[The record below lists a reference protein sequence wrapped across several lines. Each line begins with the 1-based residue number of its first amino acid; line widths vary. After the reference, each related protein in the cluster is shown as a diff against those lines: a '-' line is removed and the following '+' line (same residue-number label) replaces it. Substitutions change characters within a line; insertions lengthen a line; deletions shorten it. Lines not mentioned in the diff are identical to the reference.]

1 MKGFFSREL
10 SDMSNT
16 DNSPGMGFLGK
27 PWIYSSSS
35 VVDRLLVSQTT
46 MLETGLVFMATAEL
60 AKGMGIEQ
68 VKCHSAC
75 CSCRD
80 SVLFLE

>member
-1 MKGFFSREL
+1 MKVFFLTEL

-35 VVDRLLVSQTT
+35 VVARLLVTRTT
-46 MLETGLVFMATAEL
+46 MLERGLVFMSTAEL

-80 SVLFLE
+80 SVIFLE